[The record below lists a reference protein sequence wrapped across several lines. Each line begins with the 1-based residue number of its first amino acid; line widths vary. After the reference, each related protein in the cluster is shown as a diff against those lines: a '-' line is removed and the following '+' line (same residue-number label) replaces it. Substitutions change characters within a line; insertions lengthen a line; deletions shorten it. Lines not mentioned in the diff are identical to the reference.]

1 MAVVK
6 LVVSLCFL
14 ILENVTAS
22 SPSCTS
28 NQTLVEGDDPC
39 PPWQT
44 RNITTGVCEC
54 EKKTASDVVV
64 CTDNPYQLTLHE
76 CYCMTYRDQI
86 LVGPCF
92 YTCNRGSDTFKIRI
106 TVDSPCKLNDVMCA
120 RFERRGQMCG
130 KCSSN
135 YAPPVYSYTLSC
147 VNCTTSN
154 WGKYTA
160 VSLLPLTA
168 FFVFVVIF
176 RISAT
181 SPKLHGFILFSQ
193 IVTYSSNMRAFGTV
207 LPVKSKFTPTQK
219 HLTQALLSFPDMW
232 NLDFFRLFYT
242 PFCLHPRTTN
252 LDVLAMD
259 YIPAVY
265 PLLLIGLSY
274 FLVLRY
280 DRNARLVVWLCK
292 PLVSLSIRFRRQW
305 NIRNSL
311 VDAFATFLL
320 LSYVRILSVSVDL
333 LLPVALYRQNGQQLP
348 QLYLFNQ
355 GDVAYFSSQHLPYAC
370 LALFFLLTFTLLPM
384 ALLFLYP
391 CSCFQVCL
399 NRTGLSC
406 QSLHIFMDSFQG
418 HLKNGTKGTRDF
430 RSFSAIHLLF
440 RVVVYIS
447 LMFAYQVG
455 SYASTSIIV
464 LCFTAITALAQP
476 YKRQTHNFIEVFCLV
491 MLTFATLAFL
501 PQSINNSPLKRK
513 SLMLFNFI
521 LIVFLVMYQPT
532 IVILLVKPWKL
543 VSQVWLRMQLKIMT
557 TLPNRQGYGRLLN

>member
-1 MAVVK
+1 MNIFIVVV
-6 LVVSLCFL
+6 LVFC
-14 ILENVTAS
+14 S
-22 SPSCTS
+22 SSVCGELFFAATDIMINRSCP
-28 NQTLVEGDDPC
+28 V
-39 PPWQT
+39 WQE
-44 RNITTGVCEC
+44 RKNTTGNCVCIHHQMP
-54 EKKTASDVVV
+54 DFI
-64 CTDNPYQLTLHE
+64 Y
-76 CYCMTYRDQI
+76 CYDGQYYVELPKCFCMTYTTSYSFGSCQYSCIKERSG
-86 LVGPCF
+86 LY
-92 YTCNRGSDTFKIRI
+92 YTVRTDNESY
-106 TVDSPCKLNDVMCA
+106 VNHMMCGTYG
-120 RFERRGQMCG
+120 REGQMCG
-130 KCSSN
+130 QCKPG
-135 YAPPVYSYTLSC
+135 YAPPVYSYSLSC

-168 FFVFVVIF
+168 FFAFVVTF

-181 SPKLHGFILFSQ
+181 SPVLHGYVMFVQ
-193 IVTYSSNMRAFGTV
+193 IVFCPPIMRLIYSVN
-207 LPVKSKFTPTQK
+207 LDKKY
-219 HLTQALLSFPDMW
+219 ALGVDISMSVVGIW
-232 NLDFFRLFYT
+232 NLDFFRVWYT
-242 PFCLHPRTTN
+242 TFCFHPHTN
-252 LDVLAMD
+252 TLQVLALD
-259 YIPAVY
+259 YLIAVY

-274 FLVLRY
+274 LLVLLY
-280 DRNARLVVWLCK
+280 DHNVRLVVFICK
-292 PLVSLSIRFRRQW
+292 PFVFFFIRFRRQW
-305 NIRNSL
+305 NIRTSL

-320 LSYVRILSVSVDL
+320 LSYIKILSVSVDL
-333 LLPVALYRQNGQQLP
+333 LMPLVVYHQNGTPLT

-418 HLKNGTKGTRDF
+418 HLKNGTNGTRDF

>member
-6 LVVSLCFL
+6 LAVSLCIL

-22 SPSCTS
+22 SQSCTS

-39 PPWQT
+39 PPWQA

-54 EKKTASDVVV
+54 ETASHVVV

-76 CYCMTYRDQI
+76 CYCMTYGDQI

-92 YTCNRGSDTFKIRI
+92 YTCNRGFDTFKIRI

-168 FFVFVVIF
+168 FFVFVVTF

-391 CSCFQVCL
+391 FSCFQVCL

-406 QSLHIFMDSFQG
+406 QFLHIFMDTFQG
-418 HLKNGTKGTRDF
+418 HFKNGTNGTRDF
-430 RSFSAIHLLF
+430 RYFSAFYLLL
-440 RVVVYIS
+440 RGLVYASIV
-447 LMFAYQVG
+447 LAYQIN
-455 SYASTSIIV
+455 SYAYTTVV
-464 LCFTAITALAQP
+464 LTVFTVLVALARPYKADSYTVNDTFWLIITALVYMILIP
-476 YKRQTHNFIEVFCLV
+476 NTFNHSRVTESGLRP
-491 MLTFATLAFL
+491 LTFSLVLAIVVFFL
-501 PQSINNSPLKRK
+501 AKGSSQCKVACSKFIWKMRVRVQSHNAG
-513 SLMLFNFI
+513 
-521 LIVFLVMYQPT
+521 
-532 IVILLVKPWKL
+532 
-543 VSQVWLRMQLKIMT
+543 
-557 TLPNRQGYGRLLN
+557 GYECLNTS

>member
-6 LVVSLCFL
+6 LAVSLCIL

-22 SPSCTS
+22 SQSCTS

-39 PPWQT
+39 PPWQA

-54 EKKTASDVVV
+54 ETASHVVV

-76 CYCMTYRDQI
+76 CYCMTYGDQI
-86 LVGPCF
+86 LVVGPCF
-92 YTCNRGSDTFKIRI
+92 YTCNRGFDTFKIRI

-168 FFVFVVIF
+168 FFVFVVTF

-391 CSCFQVCL
+391 FSCFQVCL

-406 QSLHIFMDSFQG
+406 QFLHIFMDTFQG
-418 HLKNGTKGTRDF
+418 HFKNGTNGTRDF
-430 RSFSAIHLLF
+430 RYFSAFYLLL
-440 RVVVYIS
+440 RGLVYASIV
-447 LMFAYQVG
+447 LAYQIN
-455 SYASTSIIV
+455 SYAYTTVV
-464 LCFTAITALAQP
+464 LTVFTVLVALARPYKADSYTVNDTFWLIITALVYMILITNTFNHSRVTESGLRP
-476 YKRQTHNFIEVFCLV
+476 
-491 MLTFATLAFL
+491 LTFSLVLAIVVFFL
-501 PQSINNSPLKRK
+501 AKGSSQCKVACSKFIWKMRVRVQSHNAG
-513 SLMLFNFI
+513 
-521 LIVFLVMYQPT
+521 
-532 IVILLVKPWKL
+532 
-543 VSQVWLRMQLKIMT
+543 
-557 TLPNRQGYGRLLN
+557 GYECLNTS